1 MTNLF
6 KQTLLKATQMTRSG
20 HLMDATRLIQQALSG
35 NAPAAANDAQVM
47 DKDVIDVEARD
58 VTPRPDP
65 VAPVHPAP
73 PVHAAEPVA
82 QPPFPDA
89 PEATG
94 AAPAAPRAPGRFIQ
108 DEFVFAGSTY
118 LYRLYVPF
126 TPPTADGQPAAM
138 PLVVLLHGCT
148 QNAMDFATGTAMNEL
163 ANEQGCLV
171 LYPQQT
177 AKGNAQLCWNWFEP
191 GHQVAGRG
199 EPGMIAALTQHIL
212 AQPAGH
218 YQTAGQPQGVADA
231 SRVYIAGLS
240 AGGAMAA
247 VVAGLYPDLFAAV
260 GVHSGLPSGAA
271 HDMMS
276 AFKAMGRGAPGTAA
290 AALPTIVFHGS
301 ADKTVNPV
309 NGDSISDA
317 AAAALGDAGVAL
329 VQSHDAPEV
338 GQARGKSVKR
348 TRHSDARGTPFVEQ
362 WRVAASPHAWS
373 GGDAAGSYTDPD
385 GPSASQA
392 MLDFFLQHCKS

>member
-6 KQTLLKATQMTRSG
+6 KKTLLQATQMTRSG
-20 HLMDATRLIQQALSG
+20 HLMDATRLIQQALAG
-35 NAPAAANDAQVM
+35 TVPAAANDAQVM
-47 DKDVIDVEARD
+47 DQDVIDVEARD
-58 VTPRPDP
+58 VTPRP
-65 VAPVHPAP
+65 APTPASAQPAAHPTQAP
-73 PVHAAEPVA
+73 AEP
-82 QPPFPDA
+82 
-89 PEATG
+89 AT
-94 AAPAAPRAPGRFIQ
+94 ARPAGHFIQ
-108 DEFVFAGSTY
+108 DEFVFAGATY
-118 LYRLYVPF
+118 LYRLYVPAV
-126 TPPTADGQPAAM
+126 TPTGDGTPTAL

-148 QNAMDFATGTAMNEL
+148 QNALDFATGTAMNAL
-163 ANEQGCLV
+163 ADERGCLV

-199 EPGMIAALTQHIL
+199 EPGMIAALTRHIL
-212 AQPAGH
+212 GQPAGH
-218 YQTAGQPQGVADA
+218 YQNAGQPQGVADA

-247 VVAGLYPDLFAAV
+247 VVAGLYPDLFAAL

-276 AFKAMGRGAPGTAA
+276 AFMAMGRGAPGTSA

-301 ADKTVNPV
+301 ADKTVHPV
-309 NGDSISDA
+309 NGDSISHA
-317 AAAALGDAGVAL
+317 AAAALDDAGVAL
-329 VQSHDAPEV
+329 VQSHDAPDV
-338 GQARGKSVKR
+338 GQASGKSVKR
-348 TRHSDARGTPFVEQ
+348 TRHSDAQGTPFVEQ

-385 GPSASQA
+385 GPSASRA
-392 MLDFFLQHCKS
+392 MLEFFLQHRKT

>member
-6 KQTLLKATQMTRSG
+6 NQTLLKATQMTRSG
-20 HLMDATRLIQQALSG
+20 QLMDATRLIQQALSG
-35 NAPAAANDAQVM
+35 APPAAANDAQVI
-47 DKDVIDVEARD
+47 DKDVIDVEVRD
-58 VTPRPDP
+58 VTPRP
-65 VAPVHPAP
+65 APAQHGP
-73 PVHAAEPVA
+73 AEPSPT
-82 QPPFPDA
+82 QPVR
-89 PEATG
+89 
-94 AAPAAPRAPGRFIQ
+94 AADPLDQPSTQANAGPTAPRAPGRFIQ

-118 LYRLYVPF
+118 LYRLYVPSVS
-126 TPPTADGQPAAM
+126 TTADGLPAAM

-148 QNAMDFATGTAMNEL
+148 QNALDFATGTAMNEL

-199 EPGMIAALTQHIL
+199 EPGMIAALTRHIL

-218 YQTAGQPQGVADA
+218 YQTAGQPQGVADTR
-231 SRVYIAGLS
+231 RVYIAGLS

-247 VVAGLYPDLFAAV
+247 VVAGLYPELFAAV

-271 HDMMS
+271 HDMLS
-276 AFKAMGRGAPGTAA
+276 ALKAMGRGARGKAA

-301 ADKTVNPV
+301 ADKTVHPV
-309 NGDSISDA
+309 NGDSISEA

-338 GQARGKSVKR
+338 GQARRKAAKR
-348 TRHSDARGTPFVEQ
+348 TRHSDAQGTPFVEQ
-362 WRVAASPHAWS
+362 WRVASGPHAWS
-373 GGDAAGSYTDPD
+373 GGNAAGSYTDPD
-385 GPSASQA
+385 GPSASRA
-392 MLDFFLQHCKS
+392 MLDFFLQHRKA

>member
-6 KQTLLKATQMTRSG
+6 KKTLLKATQMTRSG
-20 HLMDATRLIQQALSG
+20 HLMDATRLIQQALAG
-35 NAPAAANDAQVM
+35 TAPAAANDAQVM
-47 DKDVIDVEARD
+47 DADVIDVEARD
-58 VTPRPDP
+58 VTPRP
-65 VAPVHPAP
+65 APTQPT
-73 PVHAAEPVA
+73 A
-82 QPPFPDA
+82 QPAAQPTETPSE
-89 PEATG
+89 PAT
-94 AAPAAPRAPGRFIQ
+94 PRAPGHFIQ
-108 DEFVFAGSTY
+108 DEFVFAGATY
-118 LYRLYVPF
+118 PYRLYVPAL
-126 TPPTADGQPAAM
+126 PPAADGTPAAM

-148 QNAMDFATGTAMNEL
+148 QNALDFATGTAMNAL

-199 EPGMIAALTQHIL
+199 EPGMIAALTRHIL

-218 YQTAGQPQGVADA
+218 YQSAGQPQGVADA

-276 AFKAMGRGAPGTAA
+276 AFKAMGRGATGTGA

-301 ADKTVNPV
+301 ADKTVHPV

-329 VQSHDAPEV
+329 VQSHDAPDV
-338 GQARGKSVKR
+338 GQASGKSVKR
-348 TRHSDARGTPFVEQ
+348 TRHSDAQGTPFVEQ

-373 GGDAAGSYTDPD
+373 GGDAAGSYTDPS
-385 GPSASQA
+385 GPSASKA
-392 MLDFFLQHCKS
+392 MLDFFLQHRKT

>member
-20 HLMDATRLIQQALSG
+20 HLMDATRLIQDALAG
-35 NAPAAANDAQVM
+35 AVPVAANDARVVPKAAM
-47 DKDVIDVEARD
+47 DQNVIDVEARD
-58 VTPRPDP
+58 VTPRP
-65 VAPVHPAP
+65 APTQPAP
-73 PVHAAEPVA
+73 TADVNTARTAHSAEKSAAS
-82 QPPFPDA
+82 
-89 PEATG
+89 
-94 AAPAAPRAPGRFIQ
+94 AAPAAGRFIE
-108 DEFVFAGSTY
+108 DEFVFSGATY
-118 LYRLYVPF
+118 PYRLYVPAV
-126 TPPTADGQPAAM
+126 PPRDDGLPTAM

-148 QNAMDFATGTAMNEL
+148 QNALDFATGTAMNAL
-163 ANEQGCLV
+163 ADAHGCLV

-199 EPGMIAALTQHIL
+199 EPGMIAALTRHIL

-218 YQTAGQPQGVADA
+218 YQTGHNASQPPGVADA

-276 AFKAMGRGAPGTAA
+276 AFKAMGRGATGTAA

-301 ADKTVNPV
+301 ADKTVHPV
-309 NGDSISDA
+309 NGDSISAA

-329 VQSHDAPEV
+329 VKSHDAPDV

-348 TRHSDARGTPFVEQ
+348 TRHSDAQGTPFVEQ

-385 GPSASQA
+385 GPSASKA
-392 MLDFFLQHCKS
+392 MLDFFLQHRKA

>member
-6 KQTLLKATQMTRSG
+6 NQTLLKATQMTRSG

-35 NAPAAANDAQVM
+35 APPAAANDAQVM
-47 DKDVIDVEARD
+47 DKDVIDVQARD
-58 VTPRPDP
+58 VTPRPDLAEP
-65 VAPVHPAP
+65 VQAQ
-73 PVHAAEPVA
+73 PVHAADPIG
-82 QPPFPDA
+82 QPSSQAVPAPD
-89 PEATG
+89 
-94 AAPAAPRAPGRFIQ
+94 APGRFIQ

-118 LYRLYVPF
+118 LYRLYVPSV
-126 TPPTADGQPAAM
+126 TTTADGQPAAM

-148 QNAMDFATGTAMNEL
+148 QNALDFATGTAMNEL

-199 EPGMIAALTQHIL
+199 EPGMIAALTRHIL

-218 YQTAGQPQGVADA
+218 YQTSGQPQGVADA

-247 VVAGLYPDLFAAV
+247 VVAGLCPDLFAAV

-271 HDMMS
+271 HDMLS
-276 AFKAMGRGAPGTAA
+276 ALKAMGRGAPGKAA

-301 ADKTVNPV
+301 ADKTVHPV
-309 NGDSISDA
+309 NGDSISGA

-329 VQSHDAPEV
+329 VQSHDAPDV
-338 GQARGKSVKR
+338 GQARRKAAKR
-348 TRHSDARGTPFVEQ
+348 TRHSDAQGTPFVEQ
-362 WRVAASPHAWS
+362 WRVAAGPHAWS
-373 GGDAAGSYTDPD
+373 GGNAAGSYTDPD
-385 GPSASQA
+385 GPSASRA
-392 MLDFFLQHCKS
+392 MLDFFLQHRKA

>member
-35 NAPAAANDAQVM
+35 NAPAAANDAHVV

-58 VTPRPDP
+58 VTPRPASAP
-65 VAPVHPAP
+65 PESAEPTHAQPVHTADPI
-73 PVHAAEPVA
+73 A
-82 QPPFPDA
+82 QPSTQA
-89 PEATG
+89 A
-94 AAPAAPRAPGRFIQ
+94 AAPATSRAPGRFIQ

-118 LYRLYVPF
+118 LYRLYVPSIL
-126 TPPTADGQPAAM
+126 PTADGHPAAM

-148 QNAMDFATGTAMNEL
+148 QNAMDFATGTAMNGL
-163 ANEQGCLV
+163 ANDQGCLV

-199 EPGMIAALTQHIL
+199 EPGMIAALTRHIL

-301 ADKTVNPV
+301 ADKTVHPV
-309 NGDSISDA
+309 NGDSISGA

-329 VQSHDAPEV
+329 VQSHDAPDV

-348 TRHSDARGTPFVEQ
+348 TRHSDAQGTPFVEQ

-385 GPSASQA
+385 GPSASKA
-392 MLDFFLQHCKS
+392 MLDFFLQHRKA

>member
-6 KQTLLKATQMTRSG
+6 KQTLLKATQLTRSG
-20 HLMDATRLIQQALSG
+20 RLMDATRLIQQALSG
-35 NAPAAANDAQVM
+35 TARAAANDAQVAA
-47 DKDVIDVEARD
+47 KEVIDVQARD
-58 VTPRPDP
+58 VTPRA
-65 VAPVHPAP
+65 APVRT
-73 PVHAAEPVA
+73 AEPAEPFQPERSHVA
-82 QPPFPDA
+82 DFGKEPNS
-89 PEATG
+89 
-94 AAPAAPRAPGRFIQ
+94 PRTAGRFMQ
-108 DEFVFAGSTY
+108 DEFVFSGSTY
-118 LYRLYVPF
+118 SYRLFVPAVM
-126 TPPTADGQPAAM
+126 PTEDGLPAAM

-148 QNAMDFATGTAMNEL
+148 QNALDFATGTAMNEL
-163 ANEQGCLV
+163 ANERGCLV

-199 EPGMIAALTQHIL
+199 EPGMIAALTRHIL

-218 YQTAGQPQGVADA
+218 YQAGQPQGVADA

-247 VVAGLYPDLFAAV
+247 VVAGLYPDLYAAV

-276 AFKAMGRGAPGTAA
+276 AFKAMGRGASGTAA

-301 ADKTVNPV
+301 ADKTVHPV
-309 NGDSISDA
+309 NGDSISNA
-317 AAAALGDAGVAL
+317 AAAAWGNAGVAL

-338 GQARGKSVKR
+338 GQARRKSAQR
-348 TRHSDARGTPFVEQ
+348 TRYSDAHGTPFVEQ
-362 WRVAASPHAWS
+362 WRVTSGPHAWS
-373 GGDAAGSYTDPD
+373 GGDKAGSYTDPD
-385 GPSASQA
+385 GPSASKA
-392 MLDFFLQHCKS
+392 MLDFFLQHRKP

>member
-6 KQTLLKATQMTRSG
+6 SQTLLKATQMTRRG
-20 HLMDATRLIQQALSG
+20 QLMDATRLIQQALSG
-35 NAPAAANDAQVM
+35 ASPGAANDAQVM
-47 DKDVIDVEARD
+47 DKDVIDVQARD

-65 VAPVHPAP
+65 AEPVQAQ
-73 PVHAAEPVA
+73 PVHAADPIA
-82 QPPFPDA
+82 QPSA
-89 PEATG
+89 QT
-94 AAPAAPRAPGRFIQ
+94 APAPTASGRFIQ

-118 LYRLYVPF
+118 LYRLYVPSV
-126 TPPTADGQPAAM
+126 TTTADGQPAAM

-148 QNAMDFATGTAMNEL
+148 QNALDFATGTAMNEL

-199 EPGMIAALTQHIL
+199 EPGMIAALTRHIL

-218 YQTAGQPQGVADA
+218 YQTAGQPQGVGDA

-247 VVAGLYPDLFAAV
+247 VVAGLYPELFAAV

-271 HDMMS
+271 HDMLS
-276 AFKAMGRGAPGTAA
+276 ALKAMGRGATGKAA

-301 ADKTVNPV
+301 ADKTVHPV
-309 NGDSISDA
+309 NGDSISGA
-317 AAAALGDAGVAL
+317 AAAALGHAGVAL

-338 GQARGKSVKR
+338 GQARRKAAKR
-348 TRHSDARGTPFVEQ
+348 TRHSDAQGTPFVEQ
-362 WRVAASPHAWS
+362 WRVAAGPHAWS

-392 MLDFFLQHCKS
+392 MLDFFLQHRKA